1 MESTGTE
8 YPQLTLFAE
17 DTLASRSVTPATAT
31 APTTHGTSGHDS
43 STPFA
48 YFDPDSHCWRTCQ
61 GTLVSDLDRYSQTW
75 PRSGTTHNGTAYQR
89 QPSAPRT
96 SATEYSLSLHRKP
109 LEWTPTA
116 TAIQMA
122 PSMQLR
128 NPGLR
133 LWPTPTAHLAK
144 EGGHPSEGRLNTPTL
159 TWQALWP
166 TPTFG
171 KMAGGS
177 AAVNNIKE
185 KHQAGEITDDEMR
198 AMQAGN
204 GGKLNPM
211 WVEWLMGF
219 PTGWTDL
226 ED

>member
-8 YPQLTLFAE
+8 FPQLTLFAE
-17 DTLASRSVTPATAT
+17 DTPASRLVTPATAT
-31 APTTHGTSGHDS
+31 APTTHATFGHDS

-75 PRSGTTHNGTAYQR
+75 PRSGMTHNGTAYQR
-89 QPSAPRT
+89 QPSALRT

-116 TAIQMA
+116 TANQMA
-122 PSMQLR
+122 PSMRRR
-128 NPGLR
+128 NPGVRLWPTPLTGDRIESASRTGGMSLSTAVR
-133 LWPTPTAHLAK
+133 LWPTPTAQDAK
-144 EGGHPSEGRLNTPTL
+144 NSSLPPSQQTRDSIPGELMREGMS
-159 TWQALWP
+159 
-166 TPTFG
+166 
-171 KMAGGS
+171 GS
-177 AAVNNIKE
+177 
-185 KHQAGEITDDEMR
+185 
-198 AMQAGN
+198 
-204 GGKLNPM
+204 LNPT

-219 PTGWTDL
+219 PAGWTDL

>member
-1 MESTGTE
+1 MESTGNK

-17 DTLASRSVTPATAT
+17 DTPASLSVTPATAT
-31 APTTHGTSGHDS
+31 AQTTHGNSGHDS

-61 GTLVSDLDRYSQTW
+61 GTVVSGLDRYSQTW
-75 PRSGTTHNGTAYQR
+75 PRSGMTHNGTAYQR

-96 SATEYSLSLHRKP
+96 SATEYSLSLHHKP

-116 TAIQMA
+116 TANQMA
-122 PSMQLR
+122 PSMQPR

-133 LWPTPTAHLAK
+133 PWPTPTAHLAK
-144 EGGHPSEGRLNTPTL
+144 ENASPAEGRRNEPTL
-159 TWQALWP
+159 TFQAL
-166 TPTFG
+166 
-171 KMAGGS
+171 
-177 AAVNNIKE
+177 
-185 KHQAGEITDDEMR
+185 
-198 AMQAGN
+198 N
-204 GGKLNPM
+204 GQTGHLNPT